1 MRSRTYSIC
10 HAGLRLGCLL
20 TTSTLAIG
28 LSGTPSAAQSSRLNE
43 AERVL
48 ENRLSEVEGILRR
61 FTPRSGTDVMA
72 PSPGR
77 VETTTPSTQA
87 PTTSPFS
94 GQRSRP
100 GTPNDPKVEKVEK
113 GETLPERNRSGRDF
127 SIPSTRGREIV
138 GRILGEEGLKGAR
151 LLDSRVPAGGH
162 NLPQLRLEGRGV
174 VLEADDLRIDT
185 RDGVEV
191 DLETNDGRIRVSQR
205 AIEEYSAARRAFL
218 NREYRGALQ
227 LMDSAVERMPED
239 LRFRQFRALV
249 CFALEEYVLAA
260 DDIYGTLSGGTIW
273 DWATVR
279 AFYAEAGE
287 YATQYQR
294 LQEAA
299 RNSNSESSASVL
311 FLLAYH
317 HTLLGHHDAALRS
330 WRQVAQLLP
339 NDPVVQAQIRELDD
353 RPAPAP

>member
-28 LSGTPSAAQSSRLNE
+28 LSGTPSAAQSSRLTE

-61 FTPRSGTDVMA
+61 FAPRSGSDV
-72 PSPGR
+72 SGDHPGA
-77 VETTTPSTQA
+77 VESTTPSTQA

-100 GTPNDPKVEKVEK
+100 GTLSDPKAEAV
-113 GETLPERNRSGRDF
+113 PERNLGGRDF

-138 GRILGEEGLKGAR
+138 GRILGEEGLKGSR

-205 AIEEYSAARRAFL
+205 AIEDYSAARRAFL
-218 NREYRGALQ
+218 NREYREALQ
-227 LMDSAVERMPED
+227 LVDSAVERMPDE

-260 DDIYGTLSGGTIW
+260 EDIYGTLAGGTIW

-299 RNSNSESSASVL
+299 RDSNPESSAPVL

-330 WRQVAQLLP
+330 WRQVARLLP
-339 NDPVVQAQIRELDD
+339 NDPVVQTQIRELDD